1 MNKQEEKYRKIIG
14 EIGHEAVWNVK
25 YLDLLKESYG
35 KLGLYASA
43 ADFVQDIYYVR
54 KMAEDDGTQR
64 EGIRKLGLDALCAL
78 HLYSGEPVGKIIE
91 KQIDLYSLKNKR
103 YGNSFSECYALDGLP
118 YALGHLQE
126 KINRICSLLMLNDT
140 AKDEPIVDSYKDLLG
155 YCVLTLCEITQE
167 EVKDDEVQDTQN

>member
-1 MNKQEEKYRKIIG
+1 MVIED
-14 EIGHEAVWNVK
+14 IGHEAVWNAK

-43 ADFVQDIYYVR
+43 ADLVQDIYYVR
-54 KMAEDDGTQR
+54 KVAENVETLR
-64 EGIRKLGLDALCAL
+64 EGVRKIGLDALCTL

-91 KQIDLYSLKNKR
+91 KQVELFSMKNKR

-126 KINRICSLLMLNDT
+126 KINRICSLLMLNEK
-140 AKDEPIVDSYKDLLG
+140 AEDEPIVDSYKDLLG
-155 YCVLTLCEITQE
+155 YCVMTLCEITKE
-167 EVKDDEVQDTQN
+167 ETDEVQDKTN